1 MKKQEM
7 QERVTVDVDTTAVD
21 TLSAELAA
29 AVAPQSDLNQAPAE
43 ELFDKEKKL
52 DEELELSEGQ
62 IQAEAVVASTDAA
75 AAAMVVDTT
84 AATSGIGG
92 GAASADG
99 GVSPLVWAGGALL
112 TAGAIVVATDDDD
125 DNGGSKSAPTPTNSA
140 PAAAATKAI
149 SADQDG
155 GAVSFSIQA
164 TDADQD
170 ALTYSIAGQPANG
183 QVASAGANQFTYTPK
198 AGFSGTDTF
207 DIVISDGKETVT
219 QTVNVTVDAVSGGTP
234 GAYTLTNGTDV
245 ATADTFDAPMVFTP
259 DGSDRILSLQDEDVL
274 TGTAGKTDNTLNVTM
289 GNANADEGTT
299 GVVTP
304 ELNNIQNINIDW
316 TGNTRTLDLRNSDST
331 ARVNI
336 ERITQDAGGSVVA
349 PAVLAP
355 AITVDNISTPV
366 ADLRVSNSASDDANV
381 VFTYRQGVL
390 SGNDTLALE
399 LDDILANS
407 VTQNA
412 RGSGAGTEGFE
423 TVNLAVKN
431 GVDLNALVI
440 NEMESLVITGSGDL
454 KILNLAPSNAGGNS
468 TEFSAIV
475 PPAGIAAGTIA
486 GPGGVG
492 LLNIDG
498 SAFTG
503 NMSLDI
509 SQAVGGF
516 ADPNNSGKTVHT
528 NIKGGSGSDAFYTVN
543 DIAATTTASATVRD
557 VIDGGAGNDK
567 IVTAG
572 NIAANVQGETAAIT
586 NVEAL
591 ELRQQFAG
599 SQTVDFDAFDSAL
612 TSVIMR
618 NEFAGTAAAFPAP
631 AVPPAPVFNLNDVGT
646 ALAAS
651 AGLQLNH
658 GVTHSVVGGAAP
670 VVNVLLK
677 NAGGASDTLALT
689 LEDDLNNPNPDARGN
704 NVFNFTLNVDGDNGD
719 GNTIKN
725 DGKVENI
732 TIIDNDVE
740 TNTVTFGANVAE
752 HTGTITLS
760 GGEAG
765 DQFTVAST
773 LTSAIVDGSAQASD
787 LGLTVGVANQD
798 IRLGTGND
806 TLTFAALDG
815 FTALDKIS
823 DAGGNDTVRAN
834 FSKDASLTLTGIEN
848 LHIHA
853 TKNVTLDMVNADVEN
868 LVVLADV
875 AVDGATA
882 GPGSVAT
889 DSALEPFGVA
899 ATGPVHATNIITL
912 NNTNL
917 SVLNFSAD
925 LDIDDDNTAVARAAA
940 EAAAAA
946 DPAWS
951 GIGTSAA
958 GDAAYKGF
966 INDES
971 LAAIFN
977 GVKLENNTAD
987 TLTVNINS
995 GLDDV
1000 IFGATS
1006 YTVGQLTAHGV
1017 KTMDI
1022 KVADEDRTFGA
1033 ANAQTTIQN
1042 IFAKDMTSLTVTAQ
1056 DNVALG
1062 TVSGGALNNSLKTLD
1077 ATAVGGN
1084 FSGNAIALGDGAQ
1097 VKLGNGNDVFSAFG
1111 SAGKGININGGNGN
1125 NNITGSAQNDTI
1137 TTGIGNDIIDG
1148 GRGDNVMFSGA
1159 GNDTLR
1165 AKFGNDIYSVGTGF
1179 DMVQDNFASG
1189 NAAATATNTVVLD
1202 GGGITSVQIDVDG
1215 VVPVPPAPVA
1225 VEVDQMLAVGAG
1237 STLNVSWIGNTIQ
1250 AAAAVLDGR
1259 LAVVNSGV
1267 AGVETAN
1274 ADLFIQTDG
1283 GVLTVDASDGND
1295 VAIMTSG
1302 ASTLTFNG
1310 GLGNDAAIG
1319 GAGADTFIGGA
1330 GADKL
1335 VMQNTLAL
1343 DAAVD
1348 TVTIADGEST
1358 AAAFD
1363 QVFGFSVGQDTL
1375 DLASVGIAIA
1385 TPASVAATTDVN
1397 VGAVKSIAINGTGLV
1412 NFDTAEVYAPPAVP
1426 GAPEVGTGAGQIS
1439 LQDALGYL
1447 AANLNNSAN
1456 TVAFTYDAN
1465 GDGQLTDGV
1474 DSVFVFQDGGND
1486 TVVELVGYTGFA
1498 GFAGVETGANTA
1510 NLINIS

>member
-125 DNGGSKSAPTPTNSA
+125 DNGGSKSTPTPTNSA
-140 PAAAATKAI
+140 PVAAAAKAI

-219 QTVNVTVDAVSGGTP
+219 QTVTVTVDAVSGGTP
-234 GAYTLTNGTDV
+234 GAFTLTNGTDV
-245 ATADTFDAPMVFTP
+245 ATADVFDAPMVFTP
-259 DGSDRILSLQDEDVL
+259 DGSDRILSLQDEDIL

-289 GNANADEGTT
+289 GNINANEGTT

-304 ELNNIQNINIDW
+304 ELNNIQNVNIDW

-336 ERITQDAGGSVVA
+336 DRITQDAGGTGGFG
-349 PAVLAP
+349 PAL
-355 AITVDNISTPV
+355 TVDNISTPV
-366 ADLRVSNSASDDANV
+366 ADLRVSDSASDIANV
-381 VFTYRQGVL
+381 VFTYKQGIL
-390 SGNDTLALE
+390 SGDNTLALE
-399 LDDILANS
+399 LDDVLANS

-412 RGSGAGTEGFE
+412 RGSGAATEGFE
-423 TVNLAVKN
+423 TVNLTAKN

-440 NEMESLVITGSGDL
+440 NEMESLIITGSGDL
-454 KILNLAPSNAGGNS
+454 KILNLAPNNGGGAV
-468 TEFSAIV
+468 TEFQQIV
-475 PPAGIAAGTIA
+475 APAGFAGTIA
-486 GPGGVG
+486 GPSGVG

-498 SAFTG
+498 SAFAG

-509 SQAVGGF
+509 SLAVGGF
-516 ADPNNSGKTVHT
+516 NDPSNSGKTVHT
-528 NIKGGSGSDAFYTVN
+528 NIKGGAGEDAFYTVN
-543 DIAATTTASATVRD
+543 NIAATTTAATTVRD
-557 VIDGGAGNDK
+557 VIDGGAGSDK
-567 IVTAG
+567 IVSAG
-572 NIAANVQGETAAIT
+572 SIAANVAGETAAIT
-586 NVEAL
+586 GVEAL
-591 ELRQQFAG
+591 ELRQQPG
-599 SQTVDFDAFDSAL
+599 SGAQTVDFDAFDSAL
-612 TSVIMR
+612 TSVLMR
-618 NEFAGTAAAFPAP
+618 GESAGVAT
-631 AVPPAPVFNLNDVGT
+631 FNLNDVGA
-646 ALAAS
+646 ALALS
-651 AGLQLNH
+651 GLQLNH
-658 GVTHSVVGGAAP
+658 GTTNSGSP

-689 LEDDLNNPNPDARGN
+689 IEDDLNNPNPDARGN

-752 HTGTITLS
+752 HTGTIKLS

-765 DQFTVAST
+765 DQFTVSNT
-773 LTSAIVDGSAQASD
+773 LTSSVVDGSAQASD

-815 FTALDKIS
+815 FSALDKIS
-823 DAGGNDTVRAN
+823 DAGGTDTVRAA
-834 FSKDASLTLTGIEN
+834 FSKDAALELAGIEN
-848 LHIHA
+848 LHIVA
-853 TKNVTLDMVNADVEN
+853 TEKVALDMAKADVQN
-868 LVVLADV
+868 LVIMGSNAVDQTGNLADN
-875 AVDGATA
+875 AA
-882 GPGSVAT
+882 
-889 DSALEPFGVA
+889 EPFGIGAGLIV
-899 ATGPVHATNIITL
+899 PNDVITL
-912 NNTNL
+912 SNTKL

-925 LDIDDDNTAVARAAA
+925 LDNDNDNTAAGRAAA
-940 EAAAAA
+940 ELAAQNAAAVLNQT
-946 DPAWS
+946 WS
-951 GIGTSAA
+951 GIGTNAA
-958 GDAAYKGF
+958 GDAAYKAF
-966 INDES
+966 ISDES
-971 LAAIFN
+971 TAAIFN
-977 GVKLENNTAD
+977 GVTLANNTGD
-987 TLTVNINS
+987 NLTVNINS

-1006 YTVGQLTAHGV
+1006 YTLGQLTAHGV

-1033 ANAQTTIQN
+1033 ANAQTTINN
-1042 IFAKDMTSLTVTAQ
+1042 IFAKDLATLTVTAQ
-1056 DNVALG
+1056 DNVNLG
-1062 TVSGGALNNSLKTLD
+1062 TISGGALNNSLKTLD

-1084 FSGNAIALGDGAQ
+1084 FNANVIALGDNAQ
-1097 VKLGNGNDVFSAFG
+1097 VKLGNGNDTFSAFG

-1137 TTGIGNDIIDG
+1137 TTGTGRDTIDG

-1159 GNDTLR
+1159 GDDTLR
-1165 AKFGNDIYSVGTGF
+1165 AKFGNDTYSVGTGF
-1179 DMVQDNFASG
+1179 DIVQDNFASG
-1189 NAAATATNTVVLD
+1189 NAANTGTNTVVLD
-1202 GGGITSVQIDVDG
+1202 GGGITTVQIDVDG
-1215 VVPVPPAPVA
+1215 NAA
-1225 VEVDQMLAVGAG
+1225 TTAAGLAAGTEVDQMLAVGAG
-1237 STLNVSWIGNTIQ
+1237 STLNVSWIGNTMQ
-1250 AAAAVLDGR
+1250 AASAVLDGR
-1259 LAVVNSGV
+1259 LAIVDGPAAAVTTDNS
-1267 AGVETAN
+1267 
-1274 ADLFIQTDG
+1274 DLFIQTNATNLVVG
-1283 GVLTVDASDGND
+1283 ASKGND
-1295 VAIMTSG
+1295 VAIMAAGSTG
-1302 ASTLTFNG
+1302 TLTFNG
-1310 GLGNDAAIG
+1310 GEGNDAAIG
-1319 GAGADTFIGGA
+1319 GQGIDTFTGGA

-1335 VMQNTLAL
+1335 VMQNTLAA
-1343 DAAVD
+1343 DGVQD

-1358 AAAFD
+1358 AAAYD
-1363 QVFGFSVGQDTL
+1363 QVFGFQEAGAATEDTL
-1375 DLASVGIAIA
+1375 DLASVAIATA
-1385 TPASVAATTDVN
+1385 TPASVAANTDVN
-1397 VGAVKSIAINGTGLV
+1397 VGNAKSIVINGTGLV
-1412 NFDTAEVYAPPAVP
+1412 TFDNTDVFA
-1426 GAPEVGTGAGQIS
+1426 GATQVGTGSGQIS
-1439 LQDALGYL
+1439 LSDALGYL

-1456 TVAFTYDAN
+1456 TVAFTYDVN
-1465 GDGQLTDGV
+1465 GNGVLDNGV

-1486 TVVELVGYTGFA
+1486 TVVELVGYGSFA
-1498 GFAGVETGANTA
+1498 GFAGVETGANAA

>member
-75 AAAMVVDTT
+75 AAAVVVDTT

-125 DNGGSKSAPTPTNSA
+125 DNGGSKSTPTPTNSA
-140 PAAAATKAI
+140 PVAAAAKAI

-170 ALTYSIAGQPANG
+170 ALTYSISGQPTNG
-183 QVASAGANQFTYTPK
+183 AVASVGANQFTYTPK

-219 QTVNVTVDAVSGGTP
+219 QTVTVTVDAVSGGTP
-234 GAYTLTNGTDV
+234 GAFTLTNGTDV
-245 ATADTFDAPMVFTP
+245 ATADVFDAPMVFTP

-336 ERITQDAGGSVVA
+336 ERITQDAGGSVVP

-412 RGSGAGTEGFE
+412 RGSGAATEGFE
-423 TVNLAVKN
+423 TVNLTAKN
-431 GVDLNALVI
+431 GVDLNALII

-454 KILNLAPSNAGGNS
+454 KILNLAANNGGGLV
-468 TEFSAIV
+468 TEFQQIV
-475 PPAGIAAGTIA
+475 APAGLAGTIA
-486 GPGGVG
+486 GPSGVG

-498 SAFTG
+498 SAFAG

-509 SQAVGGF
+509 SLAVGGF
-516 ADPNNSGKTVHT
+516 NDPNNSGKTVHT
-528 NIKGGSGSDAFYTVN
+528 NIKGGAGDDAFYTVN
-543 DIAATTTASATVRD
+543 NIAATTTAATTVRD
-557 VIDGGAGNDK
+557 VIDGGAGSDK
-567 IVTAG
+567 IVSAG
-572 NIAANVQGETAAIT
+572 SIAANVAGETAAIT
-586 NVEAL
+586 GVEAL
-591 ELRQQFAG
+591 ELRQQPG
-599 SQTVDFDAFDSAL
+599 SGAQTVDFDAFDSAL
-612 TSVIMR
+612 TSVLMR
-618 NEFAGTAAAFPAP
+618 GESAGVAT
-631 AVPPAPVFNLNDVGT
+631 FNLNDVGA
-646 ALAAS
+646 ALALS
-651 AGLQLNH
+651 GLQLNH
-658 GVTHSVVGGAAP
+658 GTTNSGSP

-689 LEDDLNNPNPDARGN
+689 IEDDLNNPNPDARGN

-752 HTGTITLS
+752 HTGTIKLS

-765 DQFTVAST
+765 DQFTVSNT
-773 LTSAIVDGSAQASD
+773 LTSSVVDGSAQASD

-815 FTALDKIS
+815 FSALDKIS
-823 DAGGNDTVRAN
+823 DAGGTDTVRAA
-834 FSKDASLTLTGIEN
+834 FSKDAALELAGIEN
-848 LHIHA
+848 LHIVA
-853 TKNVTLDMVNADVEN
+853 TEKVALDMAKADVQN
-868 LVVLADV
+868 LVIMGSN
-875 AVDGATA
+875 AVDQTGNAA
-882 GPGSVAT
+882 DNA
-889 DSALEPFGVA
+889 AEPFGIA
-899 ATGPVHATNIITL
+899 AGLVVPNDVITL
-912 NNTNL
+912 SNTKL

-925 LDIDDDNTAVARAAA
+925 LDTDNDNTAVNRAAA
-940 EAAAAA
+940 ELAAQNAAAVLNQT
-946 DPAWS
+946 WS
-951 GIGTSAA
+951 GIGTNAA
-958 GDAAYKGF
+958 GDAAYKAF
-966 INDES
+966 ISDES
-971 LAAIFN
+971 TAAIFN
-977 GVKLENNTAD
+977 GVTLANNTGD
-987 TLTVNINS
+987 SLTVNINS

-1006 YTVGQLTAHGV
+1006 YTLGQLTAHGV

-1022 KVADEDRTFGA
+1022 KIADEDRTFAA
-1033 ANAQTTIQN
+1033 ANANTTIQN

-1056 DNVALG
+1056 DNVNLG
-1062 TVSGGALNNSLKTLD
+1062 TVSGGALNNSLKTLN
-1077 ATAVGGN
+1077 ASAVGGN
-1084 FSGNAIALGDGAQ
+1084 FTANVISLGDSAQ
-1097 VKLGNGNDVFSAFG
+1097 VTLGNGNDVFSAFG

-1137 TTGIGNDIIDG
+1137 TTGTGRDIIDG

-1159 GNDTLR
+1159 GDDTLR
-1165 AKFGNDIYSVGTGF
+1165 AKFGNDIFSVGTGF
-1179 DMVQDNFASG
+1179 DTVQDNFASG

-1202 GGGITSVQIDVDG
+1202 GGGITTVQIDVGGDG
-1215 VVPVPPAPVA
+1215 FGAGD
-1225 VEVDQMLAVGAG
+1225 VDQMLAVGGG
-1237 STLNVSWIGNTIQ
+1237 STLNVSWIGANMQ
-1250 AAAAVLDGR
+1250 AATAVLDGR
-1259 LAVVNSGV
+1259 LAIVNNGV
-1267 AGVETAN
+1267 APGTTTDN
-1274 ADLFIQTDG
+1274 SDLFIQNDG
-1283 GVLTVDASDGND
+1283 NALTVTASKGND
-1295 VAIMTSG
+1295 VAIMANG
-1302 ASTLTFNG
+1302 AGMLTFSG
-1310 GLGNDAAIG
+1310 GEGNDAAIG
-1319 GAGADTFIGGA
+1319 GQLGDTFTGGA

-1335 VMQNTLAL
+1335 VMQNTLAA
-1343 DAAVD
+1343 DGVQD

-1358 AAAFD
+1358 AAAYD
-1363 QVFGFSVGQDTL
+1363 QVFGFQEAGAATEDTL
-1375 DLASVGIAIA
+1375 DLASVAIAVA
-1385 TPASVAATTDVN
+1385 TPASVGALTDVN
-1397 VGAVKSIAINGTGLV
+1397 VGNAKSIVINGTGLV
-1412 NFDTAEVYAPPAVP
+1412 TFDNTDVFA
-1426 GAPEVGTGAGQIS
+1426 GATQVGTGSGQIS
-1439 LQDALGYL
+1439 LSDALGYL

-1456 TVAFTYDAN
+1456 TVAFTYDVD
-1465 GDGQLTDGV
+1465 GDGVLTNGV

-1486 TVVELVGYTGFA
+1486 TVVELVGYGSFA
-1498 GFAGVETGANTA
+1498 GFAGVETGANAA